1 VSTTKVTL
9 ILMWDDVITLHL
21 EGQWMKK

>member
-1 VSTTKVTL
+1 
-9 ILMWDDVITLHL
+9 MWDDVITLHL